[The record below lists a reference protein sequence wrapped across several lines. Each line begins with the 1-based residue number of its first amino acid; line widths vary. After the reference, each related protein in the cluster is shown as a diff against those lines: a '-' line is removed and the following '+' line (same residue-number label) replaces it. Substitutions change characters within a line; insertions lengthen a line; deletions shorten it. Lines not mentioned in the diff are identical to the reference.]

1 MVCNSNEQYE
11 AKKLK
16 NEVEIKK
23 NNRRIDGISS
33 RNN

>member
-23 NNRRIDGISS
+23 KQPSNRWDFEQK
-33 RNN
+33 